1 MNVSIVIRTYNE
13 QRHLRELL
21 EGIQSQLCPEGMTIE
36 TVIVDSGSTDD
47 TLTIAAQFP
56 TRVVPIKKEDFSF
69 GRSLNVGCAAAQGD
83 ALVFVSGHC
92 IPTGPRWIADLVAP
106 LGKNNVAYTY
116 GGQVGNDDSHFSEKQ
131 IFGKYFPA
139 VSKVPQEGFY
149 CNNANAAMLKS
160 VWAAHP
166 FDEELTGL
174 EDMHLAKRL
183 VAQGY
188 KLAYVAEAAVYHLH
202 SESWAQVRRRFE
214 REAIALQHIMPE
226 VHLNRRDVARY
237 FMSAVFLD
245 LGAALQQRC
254 LRQNLKHILLYRFMQ
269 FTGSFRGNHF
279 HRMMSQE
286 LKESYFYPR

>member
-1 MNVSIVIRTYNE
+1 MKVSIVIRTYNE

-21 EGIQSQLCPEGMTIE
+21 QGIQDQVKDGFDIE

-47 TLTIAAQFP
+47 TLQIASQFP

-69 GRSLNVGCAAAQGD
+69 GRSLNMGCDAAQGE

-106 LGKNNVAYTY
+106 LGHNNVAYTY

-131 IFGKYFPA
+131 IFGKYFPGT
-139 VSKVPQEGFY
+139 SKVPQEGFY
-149 CNNANAAMLKS
+149 CNNANAALLKS
-160 VWAAHP
+160 IWQSHP

-183 VAQGY
+183 VAQGH

-202 SESWAQVRRRFE
+202 SESWAQVKRRFE

-226 VHLNRRDVARY
+226 VHLNRADVYRY
-237 FMSAVFLD
+237 FMSAVLLD

-254 LRQNLKHILLYRFMQ
+254 LRQNFKHILLYRFMQ

-279 HRMMSQE
+279 HRKMSRE

>member
-1 MNVSIVIRTYNE
+1 MKVSIVIRTYNE
-13 QRHLRELL
+13 QRHLGELL
-21 EGIQSQLCPEGMTIE
+21 KGIETQTRDGFDIE

-47 TLTIAAQFP
+47 TLKIAATYP
-56 TRVVPIKKEDFSF
+56 TRVVPIKKEEFSF
-69 GRSLNVGCAAAQGD
+69 GRSLNIGCDAATGD
-83 ALVFVSGHC
+83 VLVFVSGHC

-106 LGKNNVAYTY
+106 LGKDKVAYTY
-116 GGQVGNDDSHFSEKQ
+116 GGQVGDDTSHFSEKQ
-131 IFGKYFPA
+131 IFGKYFPSS
-139 VSKVPQEGFY
+139 SKVPQEGFY
-149 CNNANAAMLKS
+149 INNANAAMLKS
-160 VWAAHP
+160 VWQAHQ

-188 KLAYVAEAAVYHLH
+188 KIGYVASGAVYHLH
-202 SESWAQVRRRFE
+202 SESWAQVKRRFE

-226 VHLNRRDVARY
+226 VHINRGDVYRY
-237 FMSAVFLD
+237 FMSAVLLD

-254 LRQNLKHILLYRFMQ
+254 LRQNFKHILLYRFMQ

-279 HRMMSQE
+279 HRKMSRE

>member
-1 MNVSIVIRTYNE
+1 MKVSIVIRTYNE
-13 QRHLRELL
+13 QRHLGELL
-21 EGIQSQLCPEGMTIE
+21 KGIEAQTRDGFDIE

-47 TLTIAAQFP
+47 TLKIAATYP
-56 TRVVPIKKEDFSF
+56 TRVVPIKKEEFSF
-69 GRSLNVGCAAAQGD
+69 GRSLNIGCDAATGD
-83 ALVFVSGHC
+83 VLVFVSGHC

-106 LGKNNVAYTY
+106 LGKDKVAYTY
-116 GGQVGNDDSHFSEKQ
+116 GGQVGDDTSHFSEKQ
-131 IFGKYFPA
+131 IFGKYFPST
-139 VSKVPQEGFY
+139 SKVPQEGFY
-149 CNNANAAMLKS
+149 INNANAAMLKS
-160 VWAAHP
+160 VWQAHQ

-188 KLAYVAEAAVYHLH
+188 KIGYVASGAVYHLH

-226 VHLNRRDVARY
+226 VHLARTDVFRY
-237 FMSAVFLD
+237 FLSAVFLD

-254 LRQNLKHILLYRFMQ
+254 MRDNFKNILLYRFMQ
-269 FTGSFRGNHF
+269 FTGSYKGNHF
-279 HRMMSQE
+279 HRLVSRE

>member
-1 MNVSIVIRTYNE
+1 MKVSIVIRTYNE

-21 EGIQSQLCPEGMTIE
+21 QGIADQSRDGVDIE

-47 TLTIAAQFP
+47 TLKIAQSFP
-56 TRVVPIKKEDFSF
+56 TRIVPIKKEDFSF
-69 GRSLNVGCAAAQGD
+69 GRSLNMGCAAATGE

-106 LGKNNVAYTY
+106 LGKQNVAYTY
-116 GGQVGNDDSHFSEKQ
+116 GGQVGNDESHFSEKQ

-160 VWAAHP
+160 AWQASP
-166 FDEELTGL
+166 FDEDLTGL

-202 SESWAQVRRRFE
+202 SESWAQVKRRFE

-226 VHLNRRDVARY
+226 VHLSRRDVFRY
-237 FMSAVFLD
+237 FLSAVFLD

-254 LRQNLKHILLYRFMQ
+254 LRRNLKHILLYRFMQ
-269 FTGSFRGNHF
+269 FTGSYRGNHF